1 MKKLSYNSGKKLPEA
16 KSSKNIRINSNK
28 RRNQIN
34 ISNNKILSNFQNDNP
49 IQRNINIANK
59 TNPIREEKKEE
70 DKKIEKK
77 EDKEEKIIK
86 KKSILKKKIDNN
98 NNTKKEKNI
107 INTIKK
113 EEKENK
119 SLNEDKKVINEQ
131 NIIQKEIK
139 NARKEQNVIQKEI
152 KKNNKIIK
160 KFVKISPNDILN
172 RSHSNYFSSKEIQV
186 GNNDK

>member
-28 RRNQIN
+28 RRNQTN

-49 IQRNINIANK
+49 IQKNINITNQANS
-59 TNPIREEKKEE
+59 IREEKKEE
-70 DKKIEKK
+70 DKKIENK

-98 NNTKKEKNI
+98 NMKEEKNI

-131 NIIQKEIK
+131 NVIQREIK
-139 NARKEQNVIQKEI
+139 NARKEQNIIQKKI
-152 KKNNKIIK
+152 KKANKIIK
-160 KFVKISPNDILN
+160 KFVKISPKDILN
-172 RSHSNYFSSKEIQV
+172 RSHSNFFSSNEIQV
-186 GNNDK
+186 GSNDK